1 MARTD
6 TLNNFCTDIA
16 DSIREKTGETGL
28 IPASEFDT
36 KIRGIETGT
45 GGSSTDEWQPHED
58 WWDIESIINNDS
70 ENYPGKVIFL
80 LPDSAPTSILK
91 YRLMNDAYPAKIKTS
106 DGKEYNTMN
115 SDVTHTWDVSK
126 DKKCSAGYSTRYVMY
141 YYNVSEAAL
150 GVNFTSY
157 FCGSA
162 LRMIV
167 KNMNLTTANQ
177 NHLQS
182 MNLFD
187 LIMIGGKL
195 QIDVL
200 KLGFMKNI
208 RKIVGLDISKVT
220 SMDSF
225 SVSSFY
231 AYDFFKDYGEQW
243 NTTPITNFNN
253 SFNDTGL
260 VYIPSLDFANVTA
273 IGNMFNSTSRLMN
286 IGEISNIKISGINLN
301 QAVNLNHDT
310 LMRFLNALYDYAS
323 EGSTGTYT
331 LTLGATNLAKLTDEE
346 KAIATNKGWTLS

>member
-1 MARTD
+1 MAIYTIED
-6 TLNNFCTDIA
+6 TTITNIA
-16 DSIREKTGETGL
+16 DAIREKNGSTNKYN
-28 IPASEFDT
+28 PSQMPDA
-36 KIRGIETGT
+36 IRAIET
-45 GGSSTDEWQPHED
+45 GGSSSDEWQPQSD
-58 WWDIESIINNDS
+58 WWDVESIINNDS
-70 ENYPGKVIFL
+70 ENYIGKIIFL

-91 YRLMNDAYPAKIKTS
+91 YKLMNNAYPAKIKTS
-106 DGKEYNTMN
+106 DGKEYTPNA
-115 SDVTHTWDVSK
+115 DLTHVWDVSK
-126 DKKCSAGYSTRYVMY
+126 DKKCSKGYSTRYVMY

-150 GVNFTSY
+150 GANFSSY

-200 KLGFMKNI
+200 KLGYMKNI

-220 SMDSF
+220 SIDSF
-225 SVSSFY
+225 SASSFY

-286 IGEISNIKISGINLN
+286 IGEISNIKISGININ

-310 LMRFLNALYDYAS
+310 LLRFLNALHDYAS
-323 EGSTGTYT
+323 EGDTGTYT
-331 LTLGATNLAKLTDEE
+331 ITFGNINLSKLTDEE
-346 KAIATNKGWTLS
+346 KAIATNKGWTLA